1 MTRIGVPDPEN
12 PGPGGDLQDMDEALS
27 EMASRLADRAGDD
40 ESTLG
45 PGGASSQRTM
55 PNIPDPRLRA
65 AIEDIAR
72 LVELRRLVSDEVDD
86 SSAQATPLKG
96 RPESEHEFPARWGWF
111 EPEERLG
118 GGASGVVYKA
128 RDTHLGHHV
137 ALKLF
142 HQECGQGVDLAA
154 LLMEGRQ
161 HALVKHPNI
170 VVIHGADEYAGRV
183 GIWMEHVEG
192 ITLRELVEE
201 RGGPRSPAEAVSIG
215 VELSSALAAVHQRGL
230 THGDVKAQ
238 NVMRERATGRTVLMD
253 FSSSRPANVED
264 SSSEVVGTPLYMAP
278 ELFNGGRTNDP
289 CSDLYSLGV
298 LLFYLLTGRYPYDGD
313 NLGELKEALKRKR
326 PLLLEDLRPD
336 LPAGLADVVQKAIA
350 PDPDRRFQS
359 AGEFQQALRALGL
372 PIGASSLDSNA
383 AHPPQEEDLSSL
395 VRMVRFFARAAVV
408 ITFLALIGYMNHVLY
423 NVALGIPHAF
433 AGTSLVAAVG
443 TGLRSLAIPI
453 VLGVI
458 EIAAVVVLWALTVA
472 VGRGAPKRL
481 LQRTAGRLRQAGPDS
496 LSTAFAVASVGA
508 VALTAF
514 SFRELWGVLVALLEA
529 DSYTVVDTTLLRVPC
544 AWFGET
550 LLFALG
556 FSQVLLVLAAGW
568 FVVFGTLTA
577 SRTRT
582 AQVRVMKSISAL
594 AIVVGFVILC
604 APWRLL
610 WWSRLPPVEIGDLKG
625 YVVAQDQ
632 EALAIYAPD
641 APKGEPRH
649 FVIPRNDARITKLGE
664 TPEYIFGEEQCEG
677 GAAK

>member
-1 MTRIGVPDPEN
+1 
-12 PGPGGDLQDMDEALS
+12 
-27 EMASRLADRAGDD
+27 
-40 ESTLG
+40 
-45 PGGASSQRTM
+45 M

-481 LQRTAGRLRQAGPDS
+481 LQRTTGRLRRLGPDS
-496 LSTAFAVASVGA
+496 LSTAFAIASVGA
-508 VALTAF
+508 VALTTF
-514 SFRELWGVLVALLEA
+514 VFRELWGVLLALLEA
-529 DSYTVVDTTLLRVPC
+529 DSRSFVDTSHLRWACGGEPVE
-544 AWFGET
+544 AIRFG
-550 LLFALG
+550 LG
-556 FSQVLLVLAAGW
+556 FSQTLLVLSVGW
-568 FVVFGTLTA
+568 VVVFGTLMP
-577 SRTRT
+577 SRGLTTQARL
-582 AQVRVMKSISAL
+582 MKAVSAL
-594 AIVVGFVILC
+594 AIVVGFSILC
-604 APWRLL
+604 IPWRLL
-610 WWSRLPPVEIGDLKG
+610 WQNESPPIELRSISG
-625 YVVAQDQ
+625 YIVAQDQ
-632 EALAIYAPD
+632 DNLVVYAPE
-641 APKGEPRH
+641 ATAGQPRH
-649 FVIPRNDARITKLGE
+649 FIIPRDDPRVVRLGE
-664 TPEYIFGEEQCEG
+664 TPEYVFGQERCEE
-677 GAAK
+677 